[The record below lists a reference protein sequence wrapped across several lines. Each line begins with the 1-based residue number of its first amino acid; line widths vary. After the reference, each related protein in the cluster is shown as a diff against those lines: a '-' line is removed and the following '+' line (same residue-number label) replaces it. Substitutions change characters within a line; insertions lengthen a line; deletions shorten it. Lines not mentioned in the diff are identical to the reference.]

1 MIWGAGGG
9 GAASIRSSSSSRRS
23 AMFFSVSAWFF
34 SNSSIPSSSEPFSSM
49 SSYFFTAPKIWSSI
63 MEEPFFRNFSNHGL
77 GRAAMGSIP
86 LEVMS
91 LSLSGSTEEDFSL
104 MKNSTLSSSSASSSS
119 ASTTLTTDS
128 SSENSTR
135 SLLGETSSFVG
146 GLFLLN
152 SSNIA
157 VAVSSTVGL
166 STGMKLSWLLLVW
179 KPSNLTSSGSKPTN
193 SSVSCSSSFFLF
205 FNFLG
210 TGCGG
215 ESFSGVF
222 SLISGSGVFSFSST
236 FACFLFFFF
245 FGFTSTSLKS
255 SAELS
260 TLFSELVLFFFFELW
275 SSLLEPP

>member
-1 MIWGAGGG
+1 MICAGGG
-9 GAASIRSSSSSRRS
+9 GGGSSRSSSSSRRS

-34 SNSSIPSSSEPFSSM
+34 SSSSMPSSSEPFSSM

-63 MEEPFFRNFSNHGL
+63 MEEPFFRNFSNHGF

-86 LEVMS
+86 LEVM
-91 LSLSGSTEEDFSL
+91 SLSGSTEEDFSL
-104 MKNSTLSSSSASSSS
+104 MKNSTLSSSSTSSS
-119 ASTTLTTDS
+119 ASITLTTDS

-135 SLLGETSSFVG
+135 SLLGDTSSFVG

-193 SSVSCSSSFFLF
+193 SSVSCSSSFLAFSSSSFFLF

-210 TGCGG
+210 TG
-215 ESFSGVF
+215 SRFWY
-222 SLISGSGVFSFSST
+222 
-236 FACFLFFFF
+236 
-245 FGFTSTSLKS
+245 
-255 SAELS
+255 
-260 TLFSELVLFFFFELW
+260 VLFMVRC
-275 SSLLEPP
+275 